1 MRSLLHGRSHASAHT
16 RGHTLGSPRLY
27 DIIANVAF
35 HGRRSAT
42 YQALI
47 AAAGVQPGQRVL
59 DIGCGTGYFARLLC
73 RAVGPRG
80 LVIGIDASRDMIDYA
95 NRTRATANCEFQ
107 VATAEA
113 LPFPAEH
120 FDVVVSSL
128 MLHHLPDDLRV
139 AVLQEARRV
148 LRTAGTLLVV
158 EAQSTA
164 RQGVG
169 WRLPGVH
176 HFDRMAR
183 RVPGLEPIAVQ
194 AGFDEVRSGEA
205 APLLRY
211 IVAVKRAA

>member
-1 MRSLLHGRSHASAHT
+1 
-16 RGHTLGSPRLY
+16 
-27 DIIANVAF
+27 
-35 HGRRSAT
+35 
-42 YQALI
+42 
-47 AAAGVQPGQRVL
+47 
-59 DIGCGTGYFARLLC
+59 
-73 RAVGPRG
+73 
-80 LVIGIDASRDMIDYA
+80 
-95 NRTRATANCEFQ
+95 
-107 VATAEA
+107 
-113 LPFPAEH
+113 
-120 FDVVVSSL
+120 

-169 WRLPGVH
+169 WRLLGVH

-205 APLLRY
+205 PPLLRY